1 MAKTSQDILESIQ
14 PALDGFSPKVKND
27 SNQLYRVEIRGKDR
41 NAMREKIH
49 QALDALKEKYTLSDQ
64 FARYKTRGWVSS
76 FPGTIVEADD
86 RLFEVV
92 YKPAAGGQSGGG
104 AALTKLTESAQCVY
118 CAVRQA

>member
-49 QALDALKEKYTLSDQ
+49 QALDSLK
-64 FARYKTRGWVSS
+64 
-76 FPGTIVEADD
+76 
-86 RLFEVV
+86 
-92 YKPAAGGQSGGG
+92 
-104 AALTKLTESAQCVY
+104 
-118 CAVRQA
+118 